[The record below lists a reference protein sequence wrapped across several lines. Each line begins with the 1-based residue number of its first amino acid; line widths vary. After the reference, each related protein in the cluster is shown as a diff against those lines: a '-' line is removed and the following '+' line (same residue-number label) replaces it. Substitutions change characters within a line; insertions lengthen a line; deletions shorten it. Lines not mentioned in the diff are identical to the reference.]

1 MRTMI
6 SMRLSLHRPAI
17 VLAGLILAGSA
28 AGGAYLGFSHSVSPG
43 NAEVAK
49 RSSNYGLSTSRSSLK
64 LPHTG
69 YLAAQGV
76 PTYPTNGLGESYGS
90 AMGAMSL
97 AQEPDLIAVAATNGQ
112 DGYVLKSQLDAA
124 SGADISTP
132 AQAIAWDKDGAYV
145 SHTIPVYEE
154 NGTTVIGSYT
164 IEASTPPTSTTVP
177 AS

>member
-1 MRTMI
+1 
-6 SMRLSLHRPAI
+6 
-17 VLAGLILAGSA
+17 
-28 AGGAYLGFSHSVSPG
+28 
-43 NAEVAK
+43 
-49 RSSNYGLSTSRSSLK
+49 
-64 LPHTG
+64 
-69 YLAAQGV
+69 
-76 PTYPTNGLGESYGS
+76 
-90 AMGAMSL
+90 MGAMSL